1 MSNAKK
7 LVGEKIKERRTAL
20 GMSQRD
26 LAEKMGYSNHSTVAR
41 IEAGSVDLPQ
51 SKVAKFAEAL
61 STTPAYLMG
70 WEKEPED
77 LAELTATIL
86 QDTDLLAMIDKYLM
100 LSAPDQ
106 KAVRAMVDALATKN
120 S

>member
-1 MSNAKK
+1 MKNVKK

-26 LAEKMGYSNHSTVAR
+26 LAERMGYSNHSTVAR
-41 IEAGSVDLPQ
+41 VESGSVDLPQ
-51 SKVAKFAEAL
+51 SKVAKFADAL

-86 QDTDLLAMIDKYLM
+86 QDTDLLKSIEKYLS

-106 KAVRAMVDALATKN
+106 KAVRALIDALAEKDA
-120 S
+120 